1 MILHIKKIEKICRHV
16 YLCRQPCVRGQT
28 GTVRRL
34 CESGGKTWSGLR
46 IIMHAFP
53 YIHAEKAA
61 ETIPQLH
68 ENRIFTE
75 KMPSGEENAEIRRH
89 A

>member
-1 MILHIKKIEKICRHV
+1 MFICAGSHA
-16 YLCRQPCVRGQT
+16 YGGQT

-34 CESGGKTWSGLR
+34 CESSGKGGSGLR

>member
-34 CESGGKTWSGLR
+34 CESSGKGGSGLR

-68 ENRIFTE
+68 ESRIFTE

>member
-1 MILHIKKIEKICRHV
+1 
-16 YLCRQPCVRGQT
+16 
-28 GTVRRL
+28 
-34 CESGGKTWSGLR
+34 
-46 IIMHAFP
+46 MHAFP

-75 KMPSGEENAEIRRH
+75 KMPSGEENAEIRRY